1 MKSLPAALFARRSRP
16 RTNGP
21 AMQRGVREGC
31 IASLRAVLKGP
42 FQGGRAALL
51 RQLRGMA
58 PFVRGDAGQGAPTT
72 VFGA

>member
-1 MKSLPAALFARRSRP
+1 MKSLPAALFARRFRP
-16 RTNGP
+16 RANGP

-31 IASLRAVLKGP
+31 IASLRAMLNRP

-51 RQLRGMA
+51 RELRGMA
-58 PFVRGDAGQGAPTT
+58 PFVSGDANRGSPTT